1 MPFSRTQDYWTPR
14 PDLETSALDPKS
26 KNHEHYA
33 TLTDTL
39 TIQDKLKKLNIF
51 LNYYSRILNL
61 HSIGKLVMWGGW
73 FLNFLDRWIIWDFY
87 AISVGIPWMLLL
99 QWGFFLE
106 HTTSLE
112 VMQQGLCMEFVLNP
126 PPPPH
131 PTCTF
136 QSHSSFLNF
145 STCLHP
151 SFLFIP
157 PACLFSFL

>member
-39 TIQDKLKKLNIF
+39 TIQDKLFLNIF
-51 LNYYSRILNL
+51 FYYYSRILNL

-87 AISVGIPWMLLL
+87 AISVWIPWMLLL

-126 PPPPH
+126 PHLYLPV
-131 PTCTF
+131 
-136 QSHSSFLNF
+136 SFLLSQF
-145 STCLHP
+145 FYLSTSLI
-151 SFLFIP
+151 SFH
-157 PACLFSFL
+157 PACLPVFLPLALP